1 MVILKFDK
9 VSKIFYSKTQQ
20 TTAIADLSFEINEG
34 EFVAIIGPSGCGK
47 TTILSLVC
55 GLIEPTSGVIVRAS
69 DSELQTRQ
77 NTDNGK
83 TSLLSALKGK
93 LSKKKSVSDNADNS
107 AAERGIQTDAE
118 SNAAVLRG
126 SAMRLGQKRA
136 KFNGIGYMLQRDQ
149 LFEWRTIE
157 QNVRLGLEIQKKV
170 THENLKAANDLLKK
184 YGLWEFRKHHPQEL
198 SGGMRQR
205 AALIR
210 TLATNPDLLLLDEPF
225 SALDFQTRLEV
236 CDDVYSIIKREKK
249 TALLVTHD
257 ISEAISLAD
266 KVIVL
271 TKRPATVKAIH
282 ETHME
287 NIDTPLKRRQSPEF
301 SAQFELLHEYLHG

>member
-1 MVILKFDK
+1 MKVLELKD
-9 VSKIFYSKTQQ
+9 VSKIFYTKTQETQ
-20 TTAIADLSFEINEG
+20 AVSHLSFDVNDG

-55 GLIEPTSGVIVRAS
+55 KLLAPTSGTVAISGDDRV
-69 DSELQTRQ
+69 
-77 NTDNGK
+77 
-83 TSLLSALKGK
+83 
-93 LSKKKSVSDNADNS
+93 
-107 AAERGIQTDAE
+107 
-118 SNAAVLRG
+118 
-126 SAMRLGQKRA
+126 
-136 KFNGIGYMLQRDQ
+136 GYMLQRDQ

-157 QNVRLGLEIQKKV
+157 KNVYLGLEIMRKL
-170 THENLKAANDLLKK
+170 TPENKAYACELLKK
-184 YGLWEFRKHHPQEL
+184 YGLWEFRKHYPSEL

-236 CDDVYSIIKREKK
+236 CDDVYAIIRKEQK

-266 KVIVL
+266 RIIVL
-271 TKRPATVKAIH
+271 TQRPATVLAIH
-282 ETHME
+282 EPKL
-287 NIDTPLKRRQSPEF
+287 DAPSPLKRRESPDF
-301 SAQFELLHEYLHG
+301 SKQFELLHKYLHGEKI